1 MSYYSTCPDCGAH
14 LDPGEKCNCREEAES
29 ELLALVRKSKDPEMA
44 LQIAVKTLKQFLEV
58 SKK

>member
-1 MSYYSTCPDCGAH
+1 MADYSICPDCGAH

-29 ELLALVRKSKDPEMA
+29 GLLALVRGSKDPEMA
-44 LQIAVKTLKQFLEV
+44 LQIAVETLKQFLEV

>member
-1 MSYYSTCPDCGAH
+1 MSYCSTCPDCVAH

-44 LQIAVKTLKQFLEV
+44 LQIAVETLKQFLGV